1 MAEQPIVSFQ
11 DVCMYFGGVKAIDE
25 ISFDVEKGKIFGII
39 GPNGA
44 GKSTLFNVLTGVYI
58 PTKGQ
63 VLYKGNSVNH
73 LMPHTITGG
82 GISRTFQNIK
92 LFDSETVLDN
102 LKVAHYSHIGYGVAD
117 ALFHTPKF
125 KKEEARIEQE
135 SMEILKYLNLDRYAD
150 QKAGSLPY
158 GEQRRIE
165 IARALCC
172 KPDVLLLDEP
182 AHEPH
187 RGGQPEPADL
197 KHPGPLP
204 AHHHGGGAPDAAG
217 HEYLRRDPGGQ
228 FRPEAD
234 PGPAGGGPERPAGSG
249 GVLRKGEISY
259 ERTREKGKSHLK
271 GQ

>member
-1 MAEQPIVSFQ
+1 MAENIVVSFR

-25 ISFDVEKGKIFGII
+25 ISFDVEQGKIFGII

-58 PTKGQ
+58 PTKGEI
-63 VLYKGNSVNH
+63 LYKGNSVNK

-82 GISRTFQNIK
+82 GIARTFQNIK

-117 ALFHTPKF
+117 ALFHTSKF
-125 KKEEARIEQE
+125 RKEEERIETE
-135 SMEILKYLNLDRYAD
+135 SMEILKYLNLDKYAD

-182 AHEPH
+182 AAGMNPTEVDSLNQLILNIRDHYKLTIMVVEH
-187 RGGQPEPADL
+187 QMRLVMSICDEILVVNFGRKLTQGLPEDVRNDPRVLEA
-197 KHPGPLP
+197 
-204 AHHHGGGAPDAAG
+204 
-217 HEYLRRDPGGQ
+217 YL
-228 FRPEAD
+228 
-234 PGPAGGGPERPAGSG
+234 
-249 GVLRKGEISY
+249 
-259 ERTREKGKSHLK
+259 GKAR
-271 GQ
+271 

>member
-1 MAEQPIVSFQ
+1 MTEQPIVSFQ

-125 KKEEARIEQE
+125 KKEEARIERE
-135 SMEILKYLNLDRYAD
+135 SMEILEYLNLDRYAG

-182 AHEPH
+182 AAGMNPTEVDSLNQLILNIRDHYQLTIMVVEH
-187 RGGQPEPADL
+187 QMRLVMSICDEILVVNFGRKLTQGLPEEVRNDPRVLEA
-197 KHPGPLP
+197 
-204 AHHHGGGAPDAAG
+204 
-217 HEYLRRDPGGQ
+217 YL
-228 FRPEAD
+228 
-234 PGPAGGGPERPAGSG
+234 
-249 GVLRKGEISY
+249 
-259 ERTREKGKSHLK
+259 GKAK
-271 GQ
+271 